1 MPVELNHQQK
11 AEMKSQIHQP
21 YTLYCSALSHILYMK
36 IKNNKL
42 QPMGAPIAS
51 ENMQLSLNTRVVYAG
66 PRVSVV
72 ALQDTLWYMSTGQ
85 QSTCRSDVKSL
96 TTPYIF

>member
-1 MPVELNHQQK
+1 
-11 AEMKSQIHQP
+11 
-21 YTLYCSALSHILYMK
+21 
-36 IKNNKL
+36 
-42 QPMGAPIAS
+42 MGAPIAS

-85 QSTCRSDVKSL
+85 QSTCRYDVKTL